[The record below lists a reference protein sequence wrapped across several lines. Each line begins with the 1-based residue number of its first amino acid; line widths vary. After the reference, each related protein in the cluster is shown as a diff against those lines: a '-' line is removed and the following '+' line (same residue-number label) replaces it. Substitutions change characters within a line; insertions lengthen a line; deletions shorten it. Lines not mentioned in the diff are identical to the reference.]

1 MDAAQLPPR
10 DAVYDDGLWRV
21 AHAFSSA
28 LLGWMVVVSRRHLTS
43 ASQLTPEEAAA
54 LGPLL
59 SRLSTAI
66 EAETGA
72 SKCYV
77 VFLAEAPGF
86 EHLHIHV
93 IPRLPDM
100 PPDRIGIEAMKY
112 LAQPESQW
120 VRVEDMD
127 KISASIHARIANPR
141 HSTEVA

>member
-77 VFLAEAPGF
+77 IFLAEAPGF

-93 IPRLPDM
+93 VPRLPGL
-100 PPDRIGIEAMKY
+100 PADRIGIDAMKY
-112 LAQPESQW
+112 LAQSEDEW
-120 VRVEDMD
+120 VGSEDMD
-127 KISASIHARIANPR
+127 RISGAIRERMNLA
-141 HSTEVA
+141 T